1 MGTVQKILAIYNEQ
15 ENFNDLAA
23 FLKKVMPH
31 CAVTTAQSGI
41 EGIEKARSEVP
52 DTILLDMEI
61 PESEGLEVIE
71 RLKSEENTKDIP
83 IILAGGTIDSKSH
96 AKGLELGANSFLD
109 KSIDENVLVAQIN
122 ASLRMKKAEDLL
134 RQEKEKLEALLR
146 RTQKNE
152 AISALTGGIA
162 HDFNNILTAILG
174 YTEIAMGRTQQEA
187 PIHTN
192 LEEVLKAG
200 YRARDLVKQLLTFSR
215 QTDQDKKSLQVSLV
229 VKEALKML
237 RAALP
242 TTIEIRQDIK
252 TGSGKVMAD
261 PTQIHQMLVN
271 LCTNA
276 ARSMHEK
283 GGILGVILSDTE
295 LDSHFTDQH
304 QGLKPGPYVKLTVSD
319 TGHGISRSTIQRIFD
334 PGFTSKAGENGSGL
348 GLTVVHGIVKNHG
361 GTLTVYSEHNR
372 GTTFNIFLPRVAEEG
387 SQGIDLATSLPRGNE
402 RVLFVDDEH
411 VLAELGENMLKPLG
425 YTVTT
430 KTNSIEA
437 LEIFRAQ
444 PQSFDLVV
452 TDMTMP
458 DMTGLELAGK
468 LLQIRADLP
477 IILCSGFSEMA
488 THDKARAT
496 GVREFVMKPVDLS
509 EMAKIV
515 RRVLDKKAPDGETQ

>member
-1 MGTVQKILAIYNEQ
+1 MSKILAIYNEQ
-15 ENFNDLAA
+15 EDLTGLAA
-23 FLKKVMPH
+23 FLKNVMPD

-41 EGIEKARSEVP
+41 EGIEKAKAGFP

-61 PESEGLEVIE
+61 PEIEGFDVIK
-71 RLKSEENTKDIP
+71 RLKSDENTKDIP
-83 IILAGGTIDSKSH
+83 IILAGGTITSKSH

-134 RQEKEKLEALLR
+134 REEKEKLEALLR

-174 YTEIAMGRTQQEA
+174 YTEIAMGRTQQET
-187 PIHTN
+187 PMHTN

-215 QTDQDKKSLQVSLV
+215 QTDQDKKPLQISLV

-242 TTIEIRQDIK
+242 TTIEIRQDIN
-252 TGSGKVMAD
+252 GSGKIMAD

-283 GGILGVILSDTE
+283 GGILEVIQSDIE

-304 QGLKPGPYVKLTVSD
+304 QGLKPGFYVKLTVSD
-319 TGHGISRSTIQRIFD
+319 TGHGISRSTIQKIFD
-334 PGFTSKAGENGSGL
+334 PGFTSKAGEKGSGI

-372 GTTFNIFLPRVAEEG
+372 GTTFNIFLPRIVEKG
-387 SQGIDLATSLPRGNE
+387 SKDIDLATSLPRGTE

-411 VLAELGENMLKPLG
+411 VLADLGEHMLKPLG

-437 LEIFRAQ
+437 LETFRAQ
-444 PQSFDLVV
+444 PQNFDLVV

-458 DMTGLELAGK
+458 CMTGLEFAEK

-477 IILCSGFSEMA
+477 IILCSGFSEMV

-496 GVREFVMKPVDLS
+496 GIREFVMKPVDLS

>member
-1 MGTVQKILAIYNEQ
+1 MSKILAIYNEQ
-15 ENFNDLAA
+15 ENFTGLAA
-23 FLKKVMPH
+23 LLNNVMPD
-31 CAVTTAQSGI
+31 CVVTTAQSGS
-41 EGIEKARSEVP
+41 EGIEKARAEFP
-52 DTILLDMEI
+52 DTILLDIEI
-61 PESEGLEVIE
+61 PEIEGFDVIK
-71 RLKSEENTKDIP
+71 RLKSDENTKDIP

-109 KSIDENVLVAQIN
+109 KSIDENVVVAQIN

-134 RQEKEKLEALLR
+134 RKEKEKLETLLR

-152 AISALTGGIA
+152 AISTLTGGIA

-174 YTEIAMGRTQQEA
+174 YTEIAMGRTQQET

-192 LEEVLKAG
+192 LEAVLKAG

-215 QTDQDKKSLQVSLV
+215 QTDQDKKPLQVSLV

-252 TGSGKVMAD
+252 NDSGKVMAD

-283 GGILGVILSDTE
+283 GGILEVILSDIE
-295 LDSHFTDQH
+295 LDSRFTDQH

-319 TGHGISRSTIQRIFD
+319 TGHGISRSTIQKILD
-334 PGFTSKAGENGSGL
+334 PGFTSKAGEKGPGI
-348 GLTVVHGIVKNHG
+348 GLTVVNGIVKNHG

-372 GTTFNIFLPRVAEEG
+372 GATFNIFLPSIVEEG
-387 SQGIDLATSLPRGNE
+387 SQDIGLITSLPRGNE

-411 VLAELGENMLKPLG
+411 ILADLGEHMLKPLG

-444 PQSFDLVV
+444 PQNFDLVV

-458 DMTGLELAGK
+458 NMTGLELAGK

-477 IILCSGFSEMA
+477 IILCSGFSEMV
-488 THDKARAT
+488 THDKARGT
-496 GVREFVMKPVDLS
+496 GIREFVMKPVDLG

>member
-1 MGTVQKILAIYNEQ
+1 
-15 ENFNDLAA
+15 
-23 FLKKVMPH
+23 
-31 CAVTTAQSGI
+31 
-41 EGIEKARSEVP
+41 
-52 DTILLDMEI
+52 
-61 PESEGLEVIE
+61 
-71 RLKSEENTKDIP
+71 
-83 IILAGGTIDSKSH
+83 
-96 AKGLELGANSFLD
+96 
-109 KSIDENVLVAQIN
+109 
-122 ASLRMKKAEDLL
+122 MKKAEDLL

-174 YTEIAMGRTQQEA
+174 YTEMAMGRTQQES

-215 QTDQDKKSLQVSLV
+215 QTDEDKKPFQVSLV

-242 TTIEIRQDIK
+242 TTIEIRQDMK
-252 TGSGKVMAD
+252 NGSGKVMAD

-271 LCTNA
+271 LFTNA
-276 ARSMHEK
+276 ARRMHEK
-283 GGILGVILSDTE
+283 GGILEVILSDIE

-304 QGLKPGPYVKLTVSD
+304 QGLKPGLYVKLTVSD
-319 TGHGISRSTIQRIFD
+319 TGNGISRSTIQKISD
-334 PGFTSKAGENGSGL
+334 PSFTSKAGENGSGL

-411 VLAELGENMLKPLG
+411 VLADLGEHMLKPLG

-437 LEIFRAQ
+437 LEIFGAQ
-444 PQSFDLVV
+444 PQNFDLVV

-458 DMTGLELAGK
+458 CMTGLELAGK

-477 IILCSGFSEMA
+477 IILCSGFSEMV
-488 THDKARAT
+488 THDKARAE
-496 GVREFVMKPVDLS
+496 GIREFVMKPIDLS

-515 RRVLDKKAPDGETQ
+515 RRVLDKKASDGET

>member
-1 MGTVQKILAIYNEQ
+1 MSKILAIYNEQ
-15 ENFNDLAA
+15 ENLTGLAA
-23 FLKKVMPH
+23 FLKNVMPD

-41 EGIEKARSEVP
+41 EGIEKAKAEFP
-52 DTILLDMEI
+52 DTILLDIEI
-61 PESEGLEVIE
+61 PEIEGFEIIK
-71 RLKSEENTKDIP
+71 RLKSDENTQDIP

-134 RQEKEKLEALLR
+134 REEKEKLEALLR

-174 YTEIAMGRTQQEA
+174 YTEIAMGRTQQET
-187 PIHTN
+187 PMHTN

-215 QTDQDKKSLQVSLV
+215 QTDQDKKPLQISLV

-252 TGSGKVMAD
+252 NGSGKVMAD

-283 GGILGVILSDTE
+283 GGILEVIQSDIE
-295 LDSHFTDQH
+295 LDSRFTDQH

-319 TGHGISRSTIQRIFD
+319 TGHGISRSTIQKILD
-334 PGFTSKAGENGSGL
+334 PGFTPKKTGKNGSGL

-372 GTTFNIFLPRVAEEG
+372 GTTFNIFLPRIVEEG
-387 SQGIDLATSLPRGNE
+387 SQDIDLATSLPRGNE

-411 VLAELGENMLKPLG
+411 VLADLGEHMLKPLG

-458 DMTGLELAGK
+458 CMTGLELAGK
-468 LLQIRADLP
+468 LLQIRADIP

-488 THDKARAT
+488 TPDKARAT
-496 GVREFVMKPVDLS
+496 GIREFVMKPVDLS

-515 RRVLDKKAPDGETQ
+515 RRVLDKKAPDGETP

>member
-1 MGTVQKILAIYNEQ
+1 MQKILAIYNEQ
-15 ENFNDLAA
+15 ENLTCLAA
-23 FLKKVMPH
+23 FLKNVMPD

-41 EGIEKARSEVP
+41 EGIEKAKAGFP

-61 PESEGLEVIE
+61 PEIDGFDVIK
-71 RLKSEENTKDIP
+71 RLKSDENTKDIP

-134 RQEKEKLEALLR
+134 RKEKEKLETLLR

-174 YTEIAMGRTQQEA
+174 YTEIAMGRTQQET

-215 QTDQDKKSLQVSLV
+215 QTDQDKKPLQVSLV
-229 VKEALKML
+229 IKEALKML

-261 PTQIHQMLVN
+261 PTQIHQMLVT

-283 GGILGVILSDTE
+283 GGILEVILSDIE
-295 LDSHFTDQH
+295 LDSRFTDQH
-304 QGLKPGPYVKLTVSD
+304 QGLKPGPYEKLTVSD
-319 TGHGISRSTIQRIFD
+319 TGHGISRSTIKKIFD
-334 PGFTSKAGENGSGL
+334 PGFTSKAGEKGSGL

-361 GTLTVYSEHNR
+361 GTLTVYSEHKR
-372 GTTFNIFLPRVAEEG
+372 GTTFNIFLPRIVEEG
-387 SQGIDLATSLPRGNE
+387 SQDIDLATSLPKGNE

-411 VLAELGENMLKPLG
+411 VLANLGEQMLKPLG

-437 LEIFRAQ
+437 LEIFKAQ
-444 PQSFDLVV
+444 PQGFDLVV

-458 DMTGLELAGK
+458 NMTGLELAGK

-477 IILCSGFSEMA
+477 IILCSGFSEMV

-496 GVREFVMKPVDLS
+496 GIREFVMKPVDLS

>member
-1 MGTVQKILAIYNEQ
+1 MSKILAIYNEQ
-15 ENFNDLAA
+15 ENLIGLAA
-23 FLKKVMPH
+23 FLKNVMPD

-41 EGIEKARSEVP
+41 EGIEKAKAEFP
-52 DTILLDMEI
+52 DTILLDIEI
-61 PESEGLEVIE
+61 PEIEGFEIIK
-71 RLKSEENTKDIP
+71 RLKSDENTQDIP
-83 IILAGGTIDSKSH
+83 IILAGGTIDSISP
-96 AKGLELGANSFLD
+96 AKGLELGANFFLD

-134 RQEKEKLEALLR
+134 REEKEKLEALLR

-174 YTEIAMGRTQQEA
+174 YTEIAMGRTQQET
-187 PIHTN
+187 PMHTN

-215 QTDQDKKSLQVSLV
+215 QTDQDKKPLQISLV

-252 TGSGKVMAD
+252 NGSGKVMAD

-276 ARSMHEK
+276 AQSMHEK
-283 GGILGVILSDTE
+283 GGILEVILSDIE

-304 QGLKPGPYVKLTVSD
+304 EGLKPGPYVKLTVSD
-319 TGHGISRSTIQRIFD
+319 TGHGISRSTIRKIFD
-334 PGFTSKAGENGSGL
+334 PDFTSKAGEKGSGI

-361 GTLTVYSEHNR
+361 GTLTVYSEHDR
-372 GTTFNIFLPRVAEEG
+372 GTTFNIFLPRIVEEG
-387 SQGIDLATSLPRGNE
+387 SQDIDLATSLPRGNE

-411 VLAELGENMLKPLG
+411 VLADLGEQMLKPLG

-430 KTNSIEA
+430 ETNSIEA
-437 LEIFRAQ
+437 LEIFKAQ

-458 DMTGLELAGK
+458 CMTGLELAGK
-468 LLQIRADLP
+468 LLQIRADIP

-488 THDKARAT
+488 TPDKARAT
-496 GVREFVMKPVDLS
+496 GIREFVMKPVDLS

>member
-1 MGTVQKILAIYNEQ
+1 MSKILAIYNEQ
-15 ENFNDLAA
+15 EDLTGLAA
-23 FLKKVMPH
+23 FLKNVMPD

-41 EGIEKARSEVP
+41 EGIEKAKAGFP
-52 DTILLDMEI
+52 DTILLDIEI
-61 PESEGLEVIE
+61 PEIEGFEVIK
-71 RLKSEENTKDIP
+71 RLKSDVNTQDIP

-134 RQEKEKLEALLR
+134 REEKEKLEALLR

-174 YTEIAMGRTQQEA
+174 YTEIAMGRTQQGT
-187 PIHTN
+187 PMHTN

-215 QTDQDKKSLQVSLV
+215 QTDQDKKPLQISLV

-252 TGSGKVMAD
+252 NGSGKVMAD

-283 GGILGVILSDTE
+283 GGILEVIQSDIE

-319 TGHGISRSTIQRIFD
+319 TGHGISRSTIQKIID
-334 PGFTSKAGENGSGL
+334 PDFTSKAGEKGSGI
-348 GLTVVHGIVKNHG
+348 GLTVVHGIVKTHG

-372 GTTFNIFLPRVAEEG
+372 GTTFNIFLPRIVEEG
-387 SQGIDLATSLPRGNE
+387 SQDIDLSTSLPRGNE

-411 VLAELGENMLKPLG
+411 VLADLGEHMLKPLG

-437 LEIFRAQ
+437 LEIFKAQ

-458 DMTGLELAGK
+458 CMTGLELAGK
-468 LLQIRADLP
+468 LLQIRADIP

-488 THDKARAT
+488 TPDKARAT
-496 GVREFVMKPVDLS
+496 GIREFVMKPVDLS

-515 RRVLDKKAPDGETQ
+515 RRVLDKKAPDGETE

>member
-1 MGTVQKILAIYNEQ
+1 MSKILAIYNEQ
-15 ENFNDLAA
+15 EDLTGLAA
-23 FLKKVMPH
+23 FLKNVMPD

-41 EGIEKARSEVP
+41 EGIEKAKAGFP
-52 DTILLDMEI
+52 DTILLDIEI
-61 PESEGLEVIE
+61 PEIEGFEVIK
-71 RLKSEENTKDIP
+71 RLKSDVNTQDIP

-134 RQEKEKLEALLR
+134 REEKEKLEALLR

-174 YTEIAMGRTQQEA
+174 YTEIAMGRTQQET

-200 YRARDLVKQLLTFSR
+200 YRARDLVKQLLNFSR
-215 QTDQDKKSLQVSLV
+215 QTDQDKKPLQVSLV

-252 TGSGKVMAD
+252 NGSGKVMAD

-283 GGILGVILSDTE
+283 GGILEVILSDIE

-319 TGHGISRSTIQRIFD
+319 TGHGISRSTIQKIID
-334 PGFTSKAGENGSGL
+334 PDFTSKAGEKGSGI
-348 GLTVVHGIVKNHG
+348 GLTVVHGIVKTHG

-372 GTTFNIFLPRVAEEG
+372 GTTFNIFLPRIVEEG
-387 SQGIDLATSLPRGNE
+387 SQDIDLSTSLPRGNE

-411 VLAELGENMLKPLG
+411 VLADLGEHMLKPLG

-437 LEIFRAQ
+437 LEIFKAQ

-458 DMTGLELAGK
+458 CMTGLELAGK
-468 LLQIRADLP
+468 LLQIRADIP

-488 THDKARAT
+488 TPDKARAT
-496 GVREFVMKPVDLS
+496 GIREFVMKPVDLS

-515 RRVLDKKAPDGETQ
+515 RRVLDKKAPDGETE

>member
-1 MGTVQKILAIYNEQ
+1 MGPVPKILAIYNEQ
-15 ENFNDLAA
+15 ENLTGLAA
-23 FLKKVMPH
+23 FLKNVMPD

-41 EGIEKARSEVP
+41 EGIEKAKAGFP

-61 PESEGLEVIE
+61 PESEGFEIIK
-71 RLKSEENTKDIP
+71 RLKSEENTRDIP
-83 IILAGGTIDSKSH
+83 IILAGGTTDPKTH

-122 ASLRMKKAEDLL
+122 ASLRMKKAEDHL

-146 RTQKNE
+146 RTQKSE

-174 YTEIAMGRTQQEA
+174 YTEIAMGRSQQET
-187 PIHTN
+187 PIYTN

-200 YRARDLVKQLLTFSR
+200 YRARDLVKQLLNFSR
-215 QTDQDKKSLQVSLV
+215 QTDQDKKPLQVSLV
-229 VKEALKML
+229 IKEALKML

-271 LCTNA
+271 LCINA
-276 ARSMHEK
+276 ARSMQEK
-283 GGILGVILSDTE
+283 GGRLEVILSDIE
-295 LDSHFTDQH
+295 LDSRFTDQH
-304 QGLKPGPYVKLTVSD
+304 KGLTPGPYIKITVSD
-319 TGHGISRSTIQRIFD
+319 TGHGISPSTIQKIFD
-334 PGFTSKAGENGSGL
+334 PDFASKGGEKGSDI
-348 GLTVVHGIVKNHG
+348 GLTVVQGIVKNHG

-372 GTTFNIFLPRVAEEG
+372 GTTFNIFFPRIAEEG
-387 SQGIDLATSLPRGNE
+387 SQDIPLATSLPKGTE

-411 VLAELGENMLKPLG
+411 VLADLGEHMLKPLG

-430 KTNSIEA
+430 QTSSIEA
-437 LEIFRAQ
+437 LELFRAQ
-444 PQSFDLVV
+444 PQGFDLVV

-477 IILCSGFSEMA
+477 IILCSGFSEMV
-488 THDKARAT
+488 THDKAMAT
-496 GVREFVMKPVDLS
+496 GIREFITKPIELVK
-509 EMAKIV
+509 MAKIV
-515 RRVLDKKAPDGETQ
+515 RRVLDRKAPHGETK

>member
-1 MGTVQKILAIYNEQ
+1 MSKILAIYNEQ
-15 ENFNDLAA
+15 ENLTGLAA
-23 FLKKVMPH
+23 FLKNVMPD

-41 EGIEKARSEVP
+41 EGIEKAKAGFP
-52 DTILLDMEI
+52 DTILLDIEI
-61 PESEGLEVIE
+61 PEIEGFEVIK
-71 RLKSEENTKDIP
+71 RLKSDENTKDIP

-134 RQEKEKLEALLR
+134 RKEKEKLEALLR

-152 AISALTGGIA
+152 AISTLTGGIA

-174 YTEIAMGRTQQEA
+174 YTEIAMGRTQQET

-215 QTDQDKKSLQVSLV
+215 QTDQDKKPLQISLV

-252 TGSGKVMAD
+252 NGSGKVMAD

-276 ARSMHEK
+276 ASSMREK
-283 GGILGVILSDTE
+283 GGILEVIQSDME

-304 QGLKPGPYVKLTVSD
+304 QGLKPGFYVKLTVSD
-319 TGHGISRSTIQRIFD
+319 TGHGISRSTIQKIFD
-334 PGFTSKAGENGSGL
+334 P
-348 GLTVVHGIVKNHG
+348 
-361 GTLTVYSEHNR
+361 
-372 GTTFNIFLPRVAEEG
+372 
-387 SQGIDLATSLPRGNE
+387 D
-402 RVLFVDDEH
+402 
-411 VLAELGENMLKPLG
+411 
-425 YTVTT
+425 
-430 KTNSIEA
+430 
-437 LEIFRAQ
+437 
-444 PQSFDLVV
+444 
-452 TDMTMP
+452 
-458 DMTGLELAGK
+458 
-468 LLQIRADLP
+468 
-477 IILCSGFSEMA
+477 C
-488 THDKARAT
+488 
-496 GVREFVMKPVDLS
+496 
-509 EMAKIV
+509 
-515 RRVLDKKAPDGETQ
+515 RR

>member
-1 MGTVQKILAIYNEQ
+1 VRKILAIYNEQ
-15 ENFNDLAA
+15 ENLIGLAA
-23 FLKKVMPH
+23 LLKNAMPD

-41 EGIEKARSEVP
+41 EGIEKAKTEFP
-52 DTILLDMEI
+52 DTILLDIEI
-61 PESEGLEVIE
+61 PKIEGFEVIK
-71 RLKSEENTKDIP
+71 RLKSDENTKDIP
-83 IILAGGTIDSKSH
+83 IILAGGAIDSKSH
-96 AKGLELGANSFLD
+96 AKGLELGATSFLD

-122 ASLRMKKAEDLL
+122 ASLRMKKAEDFL
-134 RQEKEKLEALLR
+134 RKEKEKLEALLR

-174 YTEIAMGRTQQEA
+174 YTEIAMGRTQQET

-215 QTDQDKKSLQVSLV
+215 QTDQDKKPLQVSIV

-237 RAALP
+237 RATLP
-242 TTIEIRQDIK
+242 TTIEIRQHIQN
-252 TGSGKVMAD
+252 GSGKVMAD
-261 PTQIHQMLVN
+261 PTQIHQMLVS
-271 LCTNA
+271 LCINA

-283 GGILGVILSDTE
+283 GGILEVILSDIE
-295 LDSHFTDQH
+295 LDSRFTDQH
-304 QGLKPGPYVKLTVSD
+304 QGLRPGPYVKLTVSD
-319 TGHGISRSTIQRIFD
+319 TGHGISRSTIQKIFD
-334 PGFTSKAGENGSGL
+334 PGFTSKAVEKGPGI
-348 GLTVVHGIVKNHG
+348 GLTVVHGIVKNHC

-372 GTTFNIFLPRVAEEG
+372 GTTFNIFLPRIVKEG
-387 SQGIDLATSLPRGNE
+387 SRDIALATSLPRGNE

-411 VLAELGENMLKPLG
+411 VLADLGEHMLKPLG

-437 LEIFRAQ
+437 LELFRAQ
-444 PQSFDLVV
+444 PQGFDLVV

-477 IILCSGFSEMA
+477 IILCSGFSEMV

-496 GVREFVMKPVDLS
+496 GIREFVMKPIDLS

>member
-1 MGTVQKILAIYNEQ
+1 MSKILAIYNEQ
-15 ENFNDLAA
+15 ENLTGLAA
-23 FLKKVMPH
+23 FLKNVMPD

-41 EGIEKARSEVP
+41 EGIEKAKAGFP
-52 DTILLDMEI
+52 DTILLDIEI
-61 PESEGLEVIE
+61 PEIEGFEVIK
-71 RLKSEENTKDIP
+71 RLKSDVNTQDIP

-134 RQEKEKLEALLR
+134 REEKEKLEALLR

-174 YTEIAMGRTQQEA
+174 YTEIAMGRTQQET

-215 QTDQDKKSLQVSLV
+215 QTDQDKKPLQISLV

-252 TGSGKVMAD
+252 NGSGKVMAD

-283 GGILGVILSDTE
+283 GGILEVILSDIE
-295 LDSHFTDQH
+295 LDSRFTDQH

-319 TGHGISRSTIQRIFD
+319 TGHGISRSTIQKIID
-334 PGFTSKAGENGSGL
+334 PDFTSKAGEKGSGI
-348 GLTVVHGIVKNHG
+348 GLTVVHGIVKTHG

-372 GTTFNIFLPRVAEEG
+372 GTTFNIFLPRIVEEG
-387 SQGIDLATSLPRGNE
+387 SQDIDLSTSLPRGNE

-411 VLAELGENMLKPLG
+411 VLADLGEHMLKPLG

-437 LEIFRAQ
+437 LEIFKAQ

-458 DMTGLELAGK
+458 CMTGLELAGK
-468 LLQIRADLP
+468 LLQIRADIP

-488 THDKARAT
+488 TPDKARAT
-496 GVREFVMKPVDLS
+496 GIREFVMKPVDLS

-515 RRVLDKKAPDGETQ
+515 RRVLDKKAPDGETE